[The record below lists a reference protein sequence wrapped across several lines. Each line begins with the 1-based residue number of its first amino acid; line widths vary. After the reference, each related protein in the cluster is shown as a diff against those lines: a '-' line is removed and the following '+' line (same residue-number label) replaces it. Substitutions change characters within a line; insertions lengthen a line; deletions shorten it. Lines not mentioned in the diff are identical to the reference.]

1 MRLLWVFLLM
11 GMGLSGCAGGSK
23 YRAKTVEA
31 ETLRSENEA
40 LQTQFDTFRSTSA
53 AREKELSAK
62 IIGLEKRIEA
72 LAPQAEKVPTLE
84 ARAQELEELAKQK
97 EGEIAKLKG
106 TYESLVGDLKKEI
119 SDGEIQI
126 IQLKDKLTVNLV
138 EAILFNSGEAQVK
151 PQGKKI
157 LDRVGE
163 ILKKVSNRQ
172 IRIEGHTDNVPISE
186 ERRAHF
192 PTNWELST
200 ARATQVTRYLQEK
213 VKIDP
218 RFLSAVGYG
227 PFKPISDN
235 KSPSGRAKNR
245 RIEIVLV
252 PLEGPI
258 EKP

>member
-1 MRLLWVFLLM
+1 MKLSGILISISILLV
-11 GMGLSGCAGGSK
+11 GCAGGSK

-40 LQTQFDTFRSTSA
+40 LRTQFDTFRSTSA

-62 IIGLEKRIEA
+62 IIGLEKRIES
-72 LAPQAEKVPTLE
+72 LAPQAEKVPSLQT
-84 ARAQELEELAKQK
+84 RIQELEGVAKQR
-97 EGEIAKLKG
+97 EEEIAKLKG

-126 IQLKDKLTVNLV
+126 TQLKDKLTVNLV
-138 EAILFNSGEAQVK
+138 EAILFNSGEAEVK

-200 ARATQVTRYLQEK
+200 ARSTQVTRYLQEK

-227 PFKPISDN
+227 PFKPLSDN
-235 KSPSGRAKNR
+235 KTPSGRAKNR